1 MPQTIITAEQAKR
14 RAYWVA
20 EIKKLSGNFG
30 DDFDRLDAELTT
42 ELASAGTP
50 ALLSHVRLCGAIPE
64 VYGHD
69 SSEEKLYSKYTDAV
83 LAHSFRSIG
92 LTSIVLQERADSAD
106 VECVAKDY
114 SFVADAKAFR
124 LSRTAKNQKDFKVQ
138 AMNGW
143 KRGKPHA
150 IVVCPAYQLPAR
162 ASQIYQQAI
171 VCDVCVLSYSHLAVI
186 VQLAQE
192 AGSKVAIGT
201 LKNVLSCIA
210 ALNPAKDANAYWL
223 AINRAMLASHRAVQ
237 EIWKREKLAALE
249 SIALAKDE
257 ALTALAKER
266 ERIMRLSHDAALG
279 ELIRKNNITNREDT
293 VRAVGDSG
301 ILGMV

>member
-30 DDFDRLDAELTT
+30 DDFDRLNAELTT

-64 VYGHD
+64 AYGHD
-69 SSEEKLYSKYTDAV
+69 SSEEKLYSKCTDAV
-83 LAHSFRSIG
+83 LAHAFRNIG
-92 LTSIVLQERADSAD
+92 LASIVLQERADSAD
-106 VECVAKDY
+106 VECVADGY
-114 SFVADAKAFR
+114 SFVSDAKMLR
-124 LSRTAKNQKDFKVQ
+124 LSRTAKNQKDFKIQ
-138 AMNGW
+138 AMDGW

-171 VCDVCVLSYSHLAVI
+171 ARDVCIFSYSHLAVI

-192 AGSKVAIGT
+192 AGSKVGIKA
-201 LKNVLSCIA
+201 LKNVLSSIA
-210 ALNPAKDANAYWL
+210 VLNPAKDATQYWL
-223 AINRAMLASHRAVQ
+223 AINRAMLASHGAVQ
-237 EIWKREKLAALE
+237 DIWRREKLAML
-249 SIALAKDE
+249 
-257 ALTALAKER
+257 
-266 ERIMRLSHDAALG
+266 
-279 ELIRKNNITNREDT
+279 
-293 VRAVGDSG
+293 
-301 ILGMV
+301 